1 MINIKDIEEKK
12 RIIAYFLCRQKNGI
26 GLEHIF
32 RLWTQQWSNDFVDEN
47 GENLRMYD
55 HKIIVSKRKLHKGVP
70 LPECCE
76 EYNTLLNEIYDWMCE
91 KYDNNVGRRANADM
105 FKDMIFTYREQCRQN
120 FYKTF
125 NNSKLKENG
134 YSVIKQFS
142 KRHPLILSNYC
153 IFHKNRNGQKKCV
166 FSGSYENAMD
176 FITKKMEEI

>member
-12 RIIAYFLCRQKNGI
+12 RIIAYFICRQKNGI

-32 RLWTQQWSNDFVDEN
+32 RLWTQQWSNDFV
-47 GENLRMYD
+47 GE
-55 HKIIVSKRKLHKGVP
+55 S
-70 LPECCE
+70 CE